1 MRGKRAKLPLIEDN
15 IQIPNI
21 PPLKISNNYNDT
33 KSLELKDWQISDIIN
48 FTICTIEDDKNIA
61 QWENPKYLLK
71 KIQKR
76 KKT

>member
-15 IQIPNI
+15 IQTPNI

-33 KSLELKDWQISDIIN
+33 TSLELKDWQISDIID
-48 FTICTIEDDKNIA
+48 FTICTIEDEKIIA
-61 QWENPKYLLK
+61 QWKNPKYLFK
-71 KIQKR
+71 KKQKR